1 MTKCVMLELPARN
14 DVGIGSLKLSD
25 KSRGNVFAEADLLC
39 VCLCV
44 CVCVCVCVYLIFQNF
59 PNNYFQ

>member
-1 MTKCVMLELPARN
+1 MTKCVLLELPARN

-39 VCLCV
+39 VCVRV
-44 CVCVCVCVYLIFQNF
+44 CVCVCVFI
-59 PNNYFQ
+59 